1 MTEEVRDLRIHDTE
15 CKRWE
20 DIIRPSVGQRWEDP
34 HKIKVRDGR
43 IYMAQRGLE
52 KQNCRYEDAWHE
64 EEEREED
71 L

>member
-1 MTEEVRDLRIHDTE
+1 MTEEVRDLRIHGTE

-20 DIIRPSVGQRWEDP
+20 KIIRPSVGQRRKDP

-52 KQNCRYEDAWHE
+52 KQK
-64 EEEREED
+64 
-71 L
+71 